1 MGFGNT
7 MYGISGYVWVT
18 GSSRPIF
25 VKQEKVSDIEGNV
38 HSVIADTLAI
48 FNQYQ
53 NGSLKEKTITICNT
67 VFKLEDIQAIQLSL
81 YNQNAPSEKARS
93 KEDSY
98 WDIG

>member
-25 VKQEKVSDIEGNV
+25 VKQENVSDIDDNV
-38 HSVIADTLAI
+38 HSVIADILTI
-48 FNQYQ
+48 FNHYQ
-53 NGSLKEKTITICNT
+53 DGSLKEKTITICNT
-67 VFKLEDIQAIQLSL
+67 VFKLGDIQAIQLSL

-93 KEDSY
+93 KEGPY
-98 WDIG
+98 RDIG